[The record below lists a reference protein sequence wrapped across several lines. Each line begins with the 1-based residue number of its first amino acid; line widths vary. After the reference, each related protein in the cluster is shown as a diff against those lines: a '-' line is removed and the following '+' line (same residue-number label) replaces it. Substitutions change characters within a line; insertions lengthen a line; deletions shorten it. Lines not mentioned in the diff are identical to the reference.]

1 MRRAAVLATLL
12 LAVLGVA
19 GCAGADGQRAQELLT
34 QSNQALA
41 KVETFR
47 FSGRMTMEM
56 PAGSFTFTMTG
67 AGRQTGTPASIVTMR
82 ADGIPGF
89 PLTVVT
95 RGEDVWTKMGDSAW
109 VRSVAPAGQATGL
122 EQFDFTPYVTDVDV
136 EEGQQIAGEPAVKLT
151 GVLDTSAMVEGM
163 LGQFGP
169 LMGGG
174 DMSQVLDGLGD
185 TRVVLYV
192 SERSHLPLHT
202 LVDMT
207 IEAGGQSAD
216 MHLDFTIA
224 GVNEPVKIPQP
235 RG

>member
-1 MRRAAVLATLL
+1 MRRVAFLAAVLLATFS
-12 LAVLGVA
+12 AA

-34 QSNQALA
+34 QSNQAMA
-41 KVETFR
+41 RVDTFR

-56 PAGSFTFTMTG
+56 PTGSFTFTMTG
-67 AGRQTGTPASIVTMR
+67 AGRQSGTPAAIVTMR

-89 PLTVVT
+89 PMSVVT
-95 RGEDVWTKMGDSAW
+95 HGDVVWTKMEDGAW
-109 VRSVAPAGQATGL
+109 VRSVAPAGQAIGL
-122 EQFDFTPYVTDVDV
+122 EQFDFTPYVKDVDV
-136 EEGQQIAGEPAVKLT
+136 EDGQQVAGEPAVKLS

-169 LMGGG
+169 LLGGG

-192 SERSHLPLHT
+192 SERSRLPLHT

-216 MHLDFTIA
+216 MHLDFSIT
-224 GVNEPVKIPQP
+224 GVNEPVKIPRP
-235 RG
+235 RV

>member
-1 MRRAAVLATLL
+1 MRRVALLATLL
-12 LAVLGVA
+12 LATLGVA
-19 GCAGADGQRAQELLT
+19 GCAGPDGQRAQEILA
-34 QSNQALA
+34 QSNEAMAQ
-41 KVETFR
+41 VDTFR

-67 AGRQTGTPASIVTMR
+67 AGRQGGTPAAVVTMN

-89 PLTVVT
+89 PVSVVT
-95 RGEDVWTKMGDSAW
+95 RGDVVWTKIADGAW
-109 VRSVAPAGQATGL
+109 VRSAAPANQATGL
-122 EQFDFTPYVTDVDV
+122 EQFDFTPYVKDV
-136 EEGQQIAGEPAVKLT
+136 EVEDGWEIAGEAAVKLS

-169 LMGGG
+169 LVGGG
-174 DMSQVLDGLGD
+174 DMSEVLDGLGD

-192 SERSHLPLHT
+192 SERSNLPLHT

-216 MHLDFTIA
+216 MHLDFTIT
-224 GVNEPVKIPQP
+224 GVNEPVKIPEP

>member
-1 MRRAAVLATLL
+1 
-12 LAVLGVA
+12 
-19 GCAGADGQRAQELLT
+19 
-34 QSNQALA
+34 
-41 KVETFR
+41 
-47 FSGRMTMEM
+47 
-56 PAGSFTFTMTG
+56 MTG
-67 AGRQTGTPASIVTMR
+67 AGRHTGTPASIVTMR

-89 PLTVVT
+89 PLSVVT

-151 GVLDTSAMVEGM
+151 GVLDTNAMVEGM

>member
-1 MRRAAVLATLL
+1 MRRVALLAALL
-12 LAVLGVA
+12 LATLGVA
-19 GCAGADGQRAQELLT
+19 GCAGEDGQRAQELLR
-34 QSNQALA
+34 QSNQAMA
-41 KVETFR
+41 RVDTFR

-56 PAGSFTFTMTG
+56 QTGSFTFTMTG
-67 AGRQTGTPASIVTMR
+67 AGRQSGTPAAVVTMN

-89 PLTVVT
+89 PMSVVT
-95 RGEDVWTKMGDSAW
+95 RGEVVWTKMGDSGW
-109 VRSVAPAGQATGL
+109 VRSTAPAGPATGL
-122 EQFDFTPYVTDVDV
+122 EQFDFTPYVKDVDV
-136 EEGQQIAGEPAVKLT
+136 EEGQQIAGEPAVKLS

-169 LMGGG
+169 LLGGG

-185 TRVVLYV
+185 TRVVIYV
-192 SERSHLPLHT
+192 SESSQLPLHT

-224 GVNEPVKIPQP
+224 GVNQPVKIPQP
-235 RG
+235 RA

>member
-1 MRRAAVLATLL
+1 MRRVALLATLL
-12 LAVLGVA
+12 LAALGVA
-19 GCAGADGQRAQELLT
+19 GCAGADGQRAQELLA

-41 KVETFR
+41 QVETFR

-56 PAGSFTFTMTG
+56 SAGSFTLTMTG

-89 PLTVVT
+89 PMSVVT
-95 RGEDVWTKMGDSAW
+95 RGDVVWARTADSGW

-122 EQFDFTPYVTDVDV
+122 EQFDFTPYVKDV
-136 EEGQQIAGEPAVKLT
+136 EVEDGQQVAGEPAVKLT

-185 TRVVLYV
+185 TRVVLYI
-192 SERSHLPLHT
+192 SESSRLPLHT

-235 RG
+235 RA

>member
-1 MRRAAVLATLL
+1 MRRPALLATLL
-12 LAVLGVA
+12 LATLGVA
-19 GCAGADGQRAQELLT
+19 GCAGADGQRAQELLVL
-34 QSNQALA
+34 SNRAMA
-41 KVETFR
+41 RVDTFR

-56 PAGSFTFTMTG
+56 PTGSFTFTMTG
-67 AGRQTGTPASIVTMR
+67 AGRQSGKTAAIVTMN
-82 ADGIPGF
+82 ADGVPGF
-89 PLTVVT
+89 PMSVVT
-95 RGEDVWTKMGDSAW
+95 RGDVVWTKMAGGTW

-122 EQFDFTPYVTDVDV
+122 EQFDFTPYVKDVDV
-136 EEGQQIAGEPAVKLT
+136 EEGQQIAGEPAVKLS
-151 GVLDTSAMVEGM
+151 GVLDTSAMVQGM

-169 LMGGG
+169 LLGGG

-192 SERSHLPLHT
+192 SERTYVPLHT

-216 MHLDFTIA
+216 MHLDFTIT

-235 RG
+235 GA

>member
-1 MRRAAVLATLL
+1 MRRAAVLAMLL
-12 LAVLGVA
+12 LATLGVA
-19 GCAGADGQRAQELLT
+19 GCAGADGQRAQELLS

-41 KVETFR
+41 QVETFR
-47 FSGRMTMEM
+47 FSGQMTMEM
-56 PAGSFTFTMTG
+56 PVGSFTFTMTG

-82 ADGIPGF
+82 ADGVPGF
-89 PLTVVT
+89 PLSVVS
-95 RGEDVWTKMGDSAW
+95 RGDVVWTKMADGAW

-122 EQFDFTPYVTDVDV
+122 EQFDFTPFVKDV
-136 EEGQQIAGEPAVKLT
+136 EVEDGQEIAGEPAVKLT

-185 TRVVLYV
+185 TRVVLYI

-216 MHLDFTIA
+216 MHLDFTIT